1 MALLLKTFQISGST
15 DFIQNSLIN
24 FPSEQVLSRLMHFQ
38 NCDCCNKSETYYM
51 NEHRWKIPKHIFA
64 DVYLYVTL
72 FRIKLGDSAP
82 EKEFDIT
89 MQMTPEKVLVQRSKQ
104 YRNGRKK

>member
-1 MALLLKTFQISGST
+1 MS
-15 DFIQNSLIN
+15 N
-24 FPSEQVLSRLMHFQ
+24 
-38 NCDCCNKSETYYM
+38 
-51 NEHRWKIPKHIFA
+51 RWKIPKHIFA

-72 FRIKLGDSAP
+72 FRINLGDSAW

-104 YRNGRKK
+104 NRNGGKK

>member
-1 MALLLKTFQISGST
+1 MIVVTNQRHTIWMS
-15 DFIQNSLIN
+15 N
-24 FPSEQVLSRLMHFQ
+24 
-38 NCDCCNKSETYYM
+38 
-51 NEHRWKIPKHIFA
+51 RWKIPKHIFA

-72 FRIKLGDSAP
+72 FRIKLGDSAS
-82 EKEFDIT
+82 EKEFDIK